1 MTLGQIIKA
10 YRIRNHLSQ
19 RQFALLC
26 DVSNGYISML
36 EDERNPKTN
45 EPIVPSL
52 VTMKKIA
59 KAMNMT
65 LNDLMSQADDMEV
78 SLSQDSSPDGDAID
92 LSKLNNVRRINPR
105 RFPLLG
111 KIACGQPILAVEE
124 HDSYV
129 TADRDIDADFCVI
142 AKGDSMRQSRIC
154 DGDTVFI
161 KRMQAVG
168 DIRNVAAAGVVA
180 IIINDEVTLKR
191 VYYNK
196 DNDTLILAD
205 DNSKRPPILLT
216 GSEIDNLN
224 CIGRAVCF
232 MSLL

>member
-78 SLSQDSSPDGDAID
+78 SLSQDSAADEDVID
-92 LSKLNNVRRINPR
+92 LSKLKNVRPMELKK
-105 RFPLLG
+105 FPLLG
-111 KIACGQPILAVEE
+111 RTACGQPILATEE
-124 HDSYV
+124 HDGYIM
-129 TADRDIDADFCVI
+129 ADRSIDADFCLT
-142 AKGDSMRQSRIC
+142 AKGDSM
-154 DGDTVFI
+154 
-161 KRMQAVG
+161 
-168 DIRNVAAAGVVA
+168 
-180 IIINDEVTLKR
+180 
-191 VYYNK
+191 
-196 DNDTLILAD
+196 
-205 DNSKRPPILLT
+205 
-216 GSEIDNLN
+216 
-224 CIGRAVCF
+224 
-232 MSLL
+232 